1 MLVSEQS
8 PTTENISIQIDAPHD
23 AKSVGERAIRPNAKR
38 RRRRSDR
45 ATVRALENLTSLF
58 EQMLFEQ
65 SEIKSQL
72 AAFQAQPPTTTNCE
86 SQSGPTGWQARE
98 SQLVGEIDRLHQ
110 EILSIAENVQNSAAS
125 EDFEHR
131 IRQLENALQ
140 SSEQS
145 TDELSQENRHLRNQ
159 ISAMSSESR
168 RTTPTS
174 ASPDN
179 MSWDDRKKLLMMEL
193 DGETTGTE
201 LQDHG
206 VSDPDALAHLI
217 QSSQIEIERR
227 DREIEELKKLLATQS
242 NTISE
247 GVSMEAERSK
257 VLDADEIIQQER
269 GRLRTIQAELDDKLR
284 KAEVDLSLER
294 ARLAR
299 DRQLVEE
306 RQQALKNQTAEA
318 DTSTPGVK
326 KRNWLASLGLD
337 TK

>member
-23 AKSVGERAIRPNAKR
+23 ATSVGERTIRPKAKR
-38 RRRRSDR
+38 RRLRSDR

-72 AAFQAQPPTTTNCE
+72 AAFQAQPPATTNGE
-86 SQSGPTGWQARE
+86 SQSDPTGWQARE
-98 SQLVGEIDRLHQ
+98 LQLVGEIDRLHQ

-168 RTTPTS
+168 RITPTS
-174 ASPDN
+174 SSPDN
-179 MSWDDRKKLLMMEL
+179 MSWDDRKKLLMIEL
-193 DGETTGTE
+193 DGETNGNE
-201 LQDHG
+201 SQDHG

-227 DREIEELKKLLATQS
+227 DREIEELKKLLASQS
-242 NTISE
+242 NTISA

-284 KAEVDLSLER
+284 KAEIDLSLER

-318 DTSTPGVK
+318 DSNTPGVK